1 MDNPLTVSLLVT
13 AIGMAVVFLAMALIY
28 GAMQLLTAVA
38 RDRKQEPVEPASPLP
53 VETSE
58 GNRASDVSRLRA
70 AAIAVALARTQG
82 MGVQGAPCRAST
94 SGETTPWGEFYR
106 QRHLGARGRGR
117 IG

>member
-1 MDNPLTVSLLVT
+1 MDDPLTVSLLVT

-38 RDRKQEPVEPASPLP
+38 RDRRNEQAEPTSPPP

-58 GNRASDVSRLRA
+58 GSWASDDDRLRA
-70 AAIAVALARTQG
+70 AAVAIALARAR
-82 MGVQGAPCRAST
+82 GVAIQQVP

-106 QRHLGARGRGR
+106 RRHLGARGRGR
-117 IG
+117 TG